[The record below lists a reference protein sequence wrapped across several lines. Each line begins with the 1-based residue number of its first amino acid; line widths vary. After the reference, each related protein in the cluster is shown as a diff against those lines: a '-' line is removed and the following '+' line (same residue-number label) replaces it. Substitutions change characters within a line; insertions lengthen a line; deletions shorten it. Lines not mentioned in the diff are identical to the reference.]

1 MNRSLSK
8 SSVIKNVRL
17 KDYCSNI
24 SGSFFDVL
32 IKNSLIEDVMPS
44 RSDSSYE
51 NYLEIDGQGNI
62 LSPGFVDLHAHFRDP
77 GFTYKED
84 LKSGAD
90 AAINGGFTTVVLMPN
105 TNPSIDN
112 TEILEDQYKRSNDL
126 SVRLLHTGCLTKERK
141 GKYLLDFQEFNSMID
156 KGCIGFSDDGDH
168 LKESSMIE
176 KALMTLSGRVPLMDH
191 AEDDLLLN
199 KGVMNEGVISSR
211 LGLIGRPK
219 EAEIRAVK
227 QNLEIAQKTGGWIH
241 LQHLSCEES
250 VDLVEEA
257 KNNGVNVTSEV
268 TPHHILYTE
277 DYIETYKFDSQFKV
291 NPPLRTEKDRLKCL
305 EGLKVGIIDVV
316 ATDHAPHSD
325 IEKMDI
331 FSDTPSGI
339 NGLENAF
346 GLVASQIGI
355 PKAIEKMAEKPA
367 QIINK
372 ISGLKIGE
380 IKKGFFADFTI
391 ISDQEWSMDSIKIKS
406 KSKNYLNQSPTQ
418 QQNFFL
424 KGKPMYTI
432 FKGEIINNE

>member
-1 MNRSLSK
+1 MNSSLSK
-8 SSVIKNVRL
+8 FSVIKNVRL
-17 KDYCSNI
+17 KDNSSNI
-24 SGSFFDVL
+24 SGNFFDVL
-32 IKNSLIEDVMPS
+32 IKDSLIEDVIPS
-44 RSDSSYE
+44 RLDSSYE
-51 NYLEIDGQGNI
+51 NFLEIDGQGDI
-62 LSPGFVDLHAHFRDP
+62 LSPGFIDLHAHFRDP

-84 LKSGAD
+84 FKSGSD
-90 AAINGGFTTVVLMPN
+90 AAVNGGFTTVVLMPN

-112 TEILEDQYKRSNDL
+112 SEILEDQYKRSKDL

-141 GKYLLDFQEFNSMID
+141 GNSLLDFQEFNSMIE

-176 KALMTLSGRVPLMDH
+176 KALKFFSGRVPLMDH
-191 AEDDLLLN
+191 AEDDLLSN
-199 KGVMNEGVISSR
+199 EGVMNEGVISSR
-211 LGLIGRPK
+211 LGLTGRPK
-219 EAEIRAVK
+219 SAEIRAVK

-250 VDLVEEA
+250 VDLVKEA

-305 EGLKVGIIDVV
+305 EGLKAGIIDVV

-325 IEKMDI
+325 IEKMNI
-331 FSDTPSGI
+331 FSETPSGI

-355 PKAIEKMAEKPA
+355 AKAIEKMSENPA

-380 IKKGFFADFTI
+380 IKKGFSADFTM
-391 ISDQEWSMDSIKIKS
+391 ISDQKWNMDSIEIKS
-406 KSKNYLNQSPTQ
+406 KSKNYLNQYSTHKEGI
-418 QQNFFL
+418 FL
-424 KGKPMYTI
+424 KGKPIYTI
-432 FKGEIINNE
+432 YKGEVINNE